1 MRKILIFMLIFLI
14 CLCACETTPANNEK
28 NNKEPT
34 TVPVDTFSPM
44 DYSWFKNGDFISDHF
59 TELSGNKFDYS
70 IQFGNEARRGEY
82 LLHLPYKNG
91 TPMDSSETYL
101 LWTIPLT
108 TVFNCRLSSEELMEA
123 SPDARPTLKICL
135 RYLPEGQKVTD
146 DPISAF
152 ESLDLNEKYTIDRD
166 SVYYNGDKKDVFVKT
181 QIFPDGKTIEI
192 TKSIFDDDIF
202 IEFTFDKKTNFDLQ
216 DFLDG
221 FELRPII
228 LKTEL

>member
-1 MRKILIFMLIFLI
+1 M
-14 CLCACETTPANNEK
+14 
-28 NNKEPT
+28 
-34 TVPVDTFSPM
+34 
-44 DYSWFKNGDFISDHF
+44 
-59 TELSGNKFDYS
+59 
-70 IQFGNEARRGEY
+70 
-82 LLHLPYKNG
+82 
-91 TPMDSSETYL
+91 
-101 LWTIPLT
+101 
-108 TVFNCRLSSEELMEA
+108 
-123 SPDARPTLKICL
+123 
-135 RYLPEGQKVTD
+135 TD

>member
-1 MRKILIFMLIFLI
+1 
-14 CLCACETTPANNEK
+14 
-28 NNKEPT
+28 
-34 TVPVDTFSPM
+34 M

-59 TELSGNKFDYS
+59 TEISSRNKFDYS
-70 IQFGNEARRGEY
+70 IQFGNEAQRGEY

-91 TPMDSSETYL
+91 MPMDSSPTYL

-108 TVFNCRLSSEELMEA
+108 TVFNCRLNSEELMEA
-123 SPDARPTLKICL
+123 SPDARPTLMICL
-135 RYLPEGQKVTD
+135 RYLPEGQKGAN
-146 DPISAF
+146 DPISIF
-152 ESLDLNEKYTIDRD
+152 ESLNLNEKYTIDQD

-181 QIFPDGKTIEI
+181 KIFPNGKTIEI

-221 FELRPII
+221 FELRPIYLSAEKI
-228 LKTEL
+228 PTE